1 MKTERGSRVMAGT
14 RKGVASTGGS
24 RKVRP
29 HAYVAMNCLLL
40 TRAEGTPRNGD
51 PLPQEDV
58 NAYLDALRDQLEA
71 NVPLP
76 PERTRLL
83 SSFDIAAWRRLAG
96 ATTGSLKYLIYRT
109 PSDLLLV
116 SVGVFEHSG
125 PYLPSRREGML
136 PGEEA
141 DMGRSPGW
149 YHFSY
154 TYGELLE
161 NPAST
166 LGSVLE
172 KLTVSLERYHKM
184 LSHMKGEYWSMAS
197 RLEDA
202 QVIRLERTVDEEA
215 RELAIRAMQDR
226 LLDAYGEW
234 KRTGKRKHLDQIRGI
249 AREIRALSPDF
260 NFSLPAGGPTG

>member
-1 MKTERGSRVMAGT
+1 MAGT
-14 RKGVASTGGS
+14 RKAVAGKATT
-24 RKVRP
+24 RKIRP

-40 TRAEGTPRNGD
+40 TRAEGTPQNGD

-83 SSFDIAAWRRLAG
+83 SRYDIAAWRRLAG
-96 ATTGSLKYLIYRT
+96 ATHGSLKYKIYRT
-109 PSDLLLV
+109 SQDLLLV
-116 SVGVFEHSG
+116 SVGIFEQCG
-125 PYLPSRREGML
+125 PYVPSRREGML

-141 DMGRSPGW
+141 DMGRSPSW

-161 NPAST
+161 NPTST
-166 LGSVLE
+166 LGTVLE
-172 KLTVSLERYHKM
+172 KLTMSLERYHKM
-184 LSHMKGEYWSMAS
+184 LSHMKGEYWSMVS
-197 RLEDA
+197 RFEDA
-202 QVIRLERTVDEEA
+202 QVIRLERTVDEDA
-215 RELAIRAMQDR
+215 REQAIRDMQDR

-234 KRTGKRKHLDQIRGI
+234 KRTGNRKHLDKIRGI
-249 AREIRALSPDF
+249 AREIRTLSPDF
-260 NFSLPAGGPTG
+260 NFSLPAGNP